1 MSKTRE
7 VRPFGAR
14 DKFGYLFGDLANDF
28 SFIFASTYVMVFYTK
43 VMGISAAMVGTMFLI
58 ARCIDAFTDIGMG
71 RIVDNSKPTKNG
83 RIRPWILRMCGF
95 VALASFMMYQSFL
108 VDASYGAKVAYMF
121 ITYILWGSIFYTSIN
136 IPYGSMASVI
146 SGDPKDRSSLSVFRS
161 VGGTVAGIMI
171 GVVAPMLVYKTDA
184 YGNQV
189 VSATNISIVAGVF
202 MLSALLFPY
211 NRAC

>member
-1 MSKTRE
+1 MLLTELRLHICLLHISS
-7 VRPFGAR
+7 G
-14 DKFGYLFGDLANDF
+14 
-28 SFIFASTYVMVFYTK
+28 FY
-43 VMGISAAMVGTMFLI
+43 FLYI
-58 ARCIDAFTDIGMG
+58 YQY
-71 RIVDNSKPTKNG
+71 S
-83 RIRPWILRMCGF
+83 LRF
-95 VALASFMMYQSFL
+95 
-108 VDASYGAKVAYMF
+108 
-121 ITYILWGSIFYTSIN
+121 N
-136 IPYGSMASVI
+136 ASVI

-202 MLSALLFPY
+202 SVIAIVCLSALLFPY

>member
-108 VDASYGAKVAYMF
+108 VDASYGAKVAYMLLHISSGVLF
-121 ITYILWGSIFYTSIN
+121 SIHLSIF
-136 IPYGSMASVI
+136 
-146 SGDPKDRSSLSVFRS
+146 L
-161 VGGTVAGIMI
+161 TV
-171 GVVAPMLVYKTDA
+171 
-184 YGNQV
+184 QWH
-189 VSATNISIVAGVF
+189 
-202 MLSALLFPY
+202 LLFQVTQ
-211 NRAC
+211 RTEVRFLFSVQ